1 MNQPPKTFCQSN
13 IFEGGMGA
21 VVIVRYKSGGR
32 VEAGVFLLDTYC
44 LGVKNAFFHQCDE
57 AELPDL
63 VQRMCGGGFGG
74 PPTEHSGAWG
84 RKLVEGAME
93 YARRL
98 GFAPH
103 RHYKQAARVLGGI
116 NPKDCAETFVFGR
129 DGKPYFIAGPDDGE
143 ARCNLILRILTKKLG
158 PQGFVFTMPGQGF
171 REFFGNEGQADDDH
185 DEDDE
190 DDMDDE

>member
-1 MNQPPKTFCQSN
+1 MSQAPKTFCQAN
-13 IFEGGMGA
+13 LFEGGMGA
-21 VVIVRYKSGGR
+21 VVIARYKSGGR

-57 AELPDL
+57 ADLPDL
-63 VQRMCGGGFGG
+63 VQRMCGGGYGG
-74 PPTEHSGAWG
+74 AFTEHSGAWG
-84 RKLVEGAME
+84 RKLVEGALD

-143 ARCNLILRILTKKLG
+143 ARCNLIIRVLTKKLG
-158 PQGFVFTMPGQGF
+158 PRGFVFTIPGQGF
-171 REFFGNEGQADDDH
+171 REYYGGVVD
-185 DEDDE
+185 DDE
-190 DDMDDE
+190 DGGDAGDEDK

>member
-1 MNQPPKTFCQSN
+1 M
-13 IFEGGMGA
+13 GG

-57 AELPDL
+57 ADL
-63 VQRMCGGGFGG
+63 ADVIQRTCGAGSGD

-84 RKLVEGAME
+84 RKLVEDAVA

-129 DGKPYFIAGPDDGE
+129 DGKPCFIAGPDDGE
-143 ARCNLILRILTKKLG
+143 ARCTLIFRILTKKLG
-158 PQGFVFTMPGQGF
+158 PQGFDFSMPGAGF
-171 REFFGNEGQADDDH
+171 HELFGP
-185 DEDDE
+185 DESDDE
-190 DDMDDE
+190 DDDDDVAARNPDH